1 MNVYSFKAECFSVK
15 KILTIIMKISVLPFG
30 LIGVLS
36 CLAGSATAL
45 GQSNQPTV
53 TVETQSIEAIQKVV
67 VDMAGMIQPELK
79 PVASSMFAGIPLPS
93 LDRTRPIGLAV
104 WAELPAMAPQVALYL
119 PVTGEE
125 AFKNDFEAVPGMFGA
140 MTPSLFLNSGYQTL
154 TLMPDLPKE
163 LAESWSP
170 AGFASDSAMEST
182 QTFSKSSPS
191 LLRLRAHLSD
201 GSVWRSQ
208 GLMGI
213 NMARM
218 GMAQAM
224 SSENDQMKELGFDP
238 AGFMQVMELYFKVGE
253 TLVRGMGNLQIDIG
267 SNGAALFAEEQ
278 LYGVEGSDL
287 AGWLK
292 GGEWTGGLAPLLQ
305 HTQASDVLKI
315 AMAIGKS
322 ETIVQGYSQLIEASM
337 KMQGVEGVEGLQE
350 LFTNVAM
357 EFFPMRTGGA
367 VSLNADNSSLE
378 WLFAYDFNGKSIDQL
393 YPLLSN
399 VVEAFKESGMVGPEK
414 MYSAMDWKAAS
425 EQYAGVNI
433 DRMTMELNENS
444 PLLKMPGQKEMLEFM
459 YGGLKVTQDYA
470 VLKDRYVG
478 GSPAKLRHYI
488 DEIQK
493 GEVNTEALE
502 GLQPDE
508 ATCLYMSANLGE
520 IISKVVTMV
529 AMANKNN
536 EDPGLDA
543 VLKVLSAQKG
553 DMQVKINLKDGLR
566 SITSLPVRT
575 LGSLFF
581 LGVTSQSQL
590 Q

>member
-1 MNVYSFKAECFSVK
+1 
-15 KILTIIMKISVLPFG
+15 MKINVLPLG

-36 CLAGSATAL
+36 CLAGAASAL

-53 TVETQSIEAIQKVV
+53 TIETQSIETIQKVV

-79 PVASSMFAGIPLPS
+79 TVASSMFAGLPLSS

-119 PVTGEE
+119 PVSGEE

-140 MTPSLFLNSGYQTL
+140 MTPNLYLDSGYQTL
-154 TLMPDLPKE
+154 TLMPGLPKE

-170 AGFASDSAMEST
+170 VGFASEEAMKST
-182 QTFSKSSPS
+182 QSFTTASPA
-191 LLRLRAHLSD
+191 LLRVHAKLSE

-238 AGFMQVMELYFKVGE
+238 AGLMQIMELYFKVGE
-253 TLVRGMGNLQIDIG
+253 TLVRGMGDLQIDIG
-267 SNGAALFAEEQ
+267 SNGAALLLEEQ
-278 LYGVEGSDL
+278 VYAIEGSDL

-378 WLFAYDFNGKSIDQL
+378 WLFAYDFNGKSMDQL
-393 YPLLSN
+393 HPLFSK
-399 VVEAFKESGMVGPEK
+399 VMDAFEESGMVGPEK
-414 MYSAMDWKAAS
+414 MYSDMEWKIAS
-425 EQYAGVNI
+425 EKYAGVNI
-433 DRMTMELNENS
+433 DRMTMELNEDS

-470 VLKDRYVG
+470 LLKDRYVG
-478 GSPAKLRHYI
+478 GSPSKLRHYI
-488 DEIQK
+488 DKIQK
-493 GEVNTEALE
+493 EEVVVEELE

-508 ATCLYMSANLGE
+508 ATFLYMSANLGE

-529 AMANKNN
+529 AMANQGN

-543 VLKVLSAQKG
+543 VLKVLSNQKG
-553 DMQVKINLKDGLR
+553 DLQIKINLKDGLR

-581 LGVTSQSQL
+581 LGVNS
-590 Q
+590 

>member
-1 MNVYSFKAECFSVK
+1 MAE
-15 KILTIIMKISVLPFG
+15 
-30 LIGVLS
+30 
-36 CLAGSATAL
+36 
-45 GQSNQPTV
+45 
-53 TVETQSIEAIQKVV
+53 
-67 VDMAGMIQPELK
+67 MIQPGLK
-79 PVASSMFAGIPLPS
+79 SVASSMFAGIPLPS

-125 AFKNDFEAVPGMFGA
+125 AFKNDFEAAPGMFGS
-140 MTPSLFLNSGYQTL
+140 MSPSLFIESNYQVL
-154 TLMPDLPKE
+154 SLMPGLAKE

-267 SNGAALFAEEQ
+267 SNGAALLVEEQ

-305 HTQASDVLKI
+305 HTQASDVLKM

-337 KMQGVEGVEGLQE
+337 KMQGVEGVEGMQE
-350 LFTNVAM
+350 LFTKVAM
-357 EFFPMRTGGA
+357 DFFPMRTGGA
-367 VSLNADNSSLE
+367 VSLNPDNSSLE
-378 WLFAYDFNGKSIDQL
+378 WLFAYDFIGKSIDQL
-393 YPLLSN
+393 HPLFSK
-399 VVEAFKESGMVGPEK
+399 VMDAFKESGMVGPEK
-414 MYSAMDWKAAS
+414 MYSAMDWKVAS
-425 EQYAGVNI
+425 EKYAGVNI
-433 DRMTMELNENS
+433 DRMIMELNEDS
-444 PLLKMPGQKEMLEFM
+444 PLLKMPGQREMLEFM

-470 VLKDRYVG
+470 LLKDRYVG

-493 GEVNTEALE
+493 GEVVVEALE

-508 ATCLYMSANLGE
+508 STCLYMSANLGE
-520 IISKVVTMV
+520 IISKVVTI
-529 AMANKNN
+529 ANQGKD
-536 EDPGLDA
+536 DPGLDA

-553 DMQVKINLKDGLR
+553 DMQIKINLKDGLR
-566 SITSLPVRT
+566 SIMSLPVRT

-581 LGVTSQSQL
+581 LGVNSQAQA

>member
-1 MNVYSFKAECFSVK
+1 MAE
-15 KILTIIMKISVLPFG
+15 
-30 LIGVLS
+30 
-36 CLAGSATAL
+36 
-45 GQSNQPTV
+45 
-53 TVETQSIEAIQKVV
+53 
-67 VDMAGMIQPELK
+67 MIQPGLK
-79 PVASSMFAGIPLPS
+79 PVASSMFAGIPLSS

-140 MTPSLFLNSGYQTL
+140 MTPNLYLDSGYQTL
-154 TLMPDLPKE
+154 TLMPGLPKE

-170 AGFASDSAMEST
+170 AGFVSESAMEST
-182 QTFSKSSPS
+182 QTFTKSAPS
-191 LLRLRAHLSD
+191 LLRLRAHLSE

-218 GMAQAM
+218 GMTQAM
-224 SSENDQMKELGFDP
+224 SSENAQMKELGFDP

-253 TLVRGMGNLQIDIG
+253 TLVRGFGDAQIDIG
-267 SNGAALFAEEQ
+267 SKGAALLVEEQ
-278 LYGVEGSDL
+278 LHGVQGSEL
-287 AGWLK
+287 ADWLK

-305 HTQASDVLKI
+305 HTEASDVLKM

-357 EFFPMRTGGA
+357 EFFPMRTGGG
-367 VSLNADNSSLE
+367 VSVNSDNSSLE
-378 WLFAYDFNGKSIDQL
+378 WLFAYDFDGKSFDKL
-393 YPLLSN
+393 YPLLAK

-414 MYSAMDWKAAS
+414 MYSGMEWKTAS
-425 EQYAGVNI
+425 EKYAGVNI
-433 DRMTMELNENS
+433 DRMTMELNEDS

-478 GSPAKLRHYI
+478 GSPSKLRHYI

-493 GEVNTEALE
+493 GEVNAEALE

-508 ATCLYMSANLGE
+508 ATCLYVSANLGE

-529 AMANKNN
+529 AMANQGN

-543 VLKVLSAQKG
+543 VLKVLSTQK
-553 DMQVKINLKDGLR
+553 DELQIKINLKDGLR
-566 SITSLPVRT
+566 AITSLPART

-581 LGVTSQSQL
+581 LGVTRQSQL